1 MIDKRLQL
9 VALGM
14 ELRAERVFNTQDP
27 WLAQSSALHKV
38 QNFQTTVRLDFH
50 SSEVTVLGLC
60 PLPFGLV

>member
-14 ELRAERVFNTQDP
+14 ELSAERVFNTQDP

-38 QNFQTTVRLDFH
+38 QTFQTTVRLGFH
-50 SSEVTVLGLC
+50 SSEVTVLGFC